1 MNCKHISAVI
11 LAAGQSARLGK
22 PKQLIPW
29 QGTTLLD
36 FTISVIQ
43 QSGIEDI
50 VLVLGA
56 ISEEIKKTLN
66 IQQLRIVYNASW
78 ATGKASSIRAG
89 LNAISSASTGVLIF
103 LCDQPY
109 LSADLICN
117 IIQAGDSSDVDII
130 APAVGDQLSNPVLF
144 KKRILPAFYTLQ
156 GEEGGKNLFSKY
168 KIQRVPWT
176 DERILLDIDTQAD
189 LKKLT

>member
-1 MNCKHISAVI
+1 MISAVI
-11 LAAGQSARLGK
+11 LAAGQSARLGE
-22 PKQLIPW
+22 PKQLVPW
-29 QGTTLLD
+29 QGMTLLD

-43 QSGIEDI
+43 KSGIEDM

-56 ISEEIKKTLN
+56 SADEIRKTIN
-66 IQQLRIVYNASW
+66 KHQLRIVYNVSW

-89 LNAISSASTGVLIF
+89 LNAISFTSTGALFF

-109 LSADLICN
+109 LSSDLICS
-117 IIQAGDSSDVDII
+117 IVQAGDSSNTDII

-144 KKRILPAFYTLQ
+144 KKRIFPAFYALQ
-156 GEEGGKNLFSKY
+156 GEEGGKNLFLKY
-168 KIQRVPWT
+168 EVQRVPWK
-176 DERILLDIDTQAD
+176 DERILLDIDTQED

>member
-1 MNCKHISAVI
+1 MNCKQISAVI

-29 QGTTLLD
+29 QETTLLN
-36 FTISVIQ
+36 FTISVIR

-56 ISEEIKKTLN
+56 SAEEIKKTLN
-66 IQQLRIVYNASW
+66 NQQLRIVNNLSW

-89 LNAISSASTGVLIF
+89 LNAICSEATGVLIF

-109 LSADLICN
+109 LSTDLICS
-117 IIQAGDSSDVDII
+117 ILQAGDSSEADII
-130 APAVGDQLSNPVLF
+130 APIVGDQLSNPVLF
-144 KKRILPAFYTLQ
+144 KINIFPAFYTLQ

-168 KIQRVPWT
+168 TMQRVPWM
-176 DERILLDIDTQAD
+176 DERILLDIDTQED
-189 LKKLT
+189 VEKLT